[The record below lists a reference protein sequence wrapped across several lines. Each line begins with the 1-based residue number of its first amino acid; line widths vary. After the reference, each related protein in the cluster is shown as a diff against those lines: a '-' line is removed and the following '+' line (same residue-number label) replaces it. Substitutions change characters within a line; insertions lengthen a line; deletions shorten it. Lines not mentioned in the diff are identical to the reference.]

1 VKGYPQTNSNGL
13 STVTIDNGQNN
24 SDVFVKLVSLTG
36 NFAKPARFVF
46 IPAHGR
52 FTIKAVTPG
61 SYDVRY
67 RDLVSGYLSRSEQFT
82 LEEKKTSR
90 GTQYSDLTLTLY
102 KVQNGNMTTY
112 NLAEDEFE

>member
-1 VKGYPQTNSNGL
+1 MKGYPQTNSNGL

-36 NFAKPARFVF
+36 NYAKPARFVF

-67 RDLVSGYLSRSEQFT
+67 RDLVAGYLSRSEQFT
-82 LEEKKTSR
+82 LEEK
-90 GTQYSDLTLTLY
+90 
-102 KVQNGNMTTY
+102 
-112 NLAEDEFE
+112 NLPGHAIQ